1 MIFFYYRFF
10 DFDMIKSHDLRDIA
24 ISHYKNGK
32 KAPEIRKL
40 LANKVHQ
47 STIDRWLHRYKQ
59 SGSIYVKRKP
69 GRPKTGRTKQ
79 CISYVKKRLDSNIP
93 RKSLRTMAKDF
104 GSNRQTSKRI
114 LNLDLHKKCYRKI
127 SVQGLKEDQKAAR
140 KSCCQWIRKNID
152 RSKVERLMFTDEKIF
167 TRNGFL
173 NPKNDVVWADDRS
186 DTSERGGLHLMGKYP
201 ISIMIALGVTWSGFT
216 RPYFFQKGERLNGQA
231 YCDRLL
237 PFYKEEDDRLFGYKN

>member
-10 DFDMIKSHDLRDIA
+10 DFDMVKSHDLRDIT

-32 KAPEIRKL
+32 KAPQISKL
-40 LANKVHQ
+40 LANKVHRN
-47 STIDRWLHRYKQ
+47 TIDRWLHRYKQ
-59 SGSIYVKRKP
+59 SGSIYAKRKP

-104 GSNRQTSKRI
+104 GSNRRTIKLI
-114 LNLDLHKKCYRKI
+114 LNLDLNKKYYRKI

-140 KSCCQWIRKNID
+140 KRWCQWIRKNID

-173 NPKNDVVWADDRS
+173 NPK
-186 DTSERGGLHLMGKYP
+186 K
-201 ISIMIALGVTWSGFT
+201 
-216 RPYFFQKGERLNGQA
+216 
-231 YCDRLL
+231 
-237 PFYKEEDDRLFGYKN
+237 